1 MRTFLVEHESG
12 RAVGRNR
19 IQLGEYLEQWLE
31 TVKPDLRP
39 STWDA
44 YANDAAK
51 LTDKIGAVRIQELT
65 PLQIEKVYAE
75 LMVDGGRYGRPL
87 SAKTIR
93 NVHAVLRRALSDA
106 ERLGLIVSN
115 PARAA
120 HPPRADRKELATWS
134 ADELGRFLEAVET
147 IGCTRRTC
155 CSPRLGCGGERCSVC
170 GGATSTSTPGTCRS
184 SRR

>member
-1 MRTFLVEHESG
+1 MATGKRRQETGGGFSTKAAASKAMRTFLVEHESG
-12 RAVGRNR
+12 RAVGRSR
-19 IQLGEYLEQWLE
+19 IQLGDYLEQWLE

-51 LTDKIGAVRIQELT
+51 LTDRIGAVRIQERT

-120 HPPRADRKELATWS
+120 HAPRADRKELATWS
-134 ADELGRFLEAVET
+134 ADELGRFLEAVEDD
-147 IGCTRRTC
+147 RMHAAY
-155 CSPRLGCGGERCSVC
+155 VC
-170 GGATSTSTPGTCRS
+170 WPPPE
-184 SRR
+184 